1 LGNKLSRSVVNQAKP
16 GIGNLEILNHVLTT
30 KFQPSDIA
38 VIMWSQ
44 FSRHDFFRYKAI
56 PIGGRLIGTAGEAEF
71 LKYNPIE
78 EDWWINNNRARNWLT
93 IHHCS
98 LYLQSLNIPFVS
110 FLGIVGYN
118 DTLPYPSLEIPN
130 LLKDIKSQDWIID
143 KAMDINDKDGAH
155 PGLESH
161 KLIANL
167 IYDKIKQ

>member
-1 LGNKLSRSVVNQAKP
+1 VNKGKP
-16 GIGNLEILNHVLTT
+16 GIGNLEILNNVLTT
-30 KFQPSDIA
+30 KFQPSDIV
-38 VIMWSQ
+38 VIMWSE

-56 PIGGRLIGTAGEAEF
+56 PIGGRLIGGESEF

-98 LYLQSLNIPFVS
+98 VYLQSLNIPFVS
-110 FLGIVGYN
+110 LLGIIGN
-118 DTLPYPSLEIPN
+118 DTLPYPSLKIPN
-130 LLKDIKSQDWIID
+130 LIEDIKPNDWIID
-143 KAMDINDKDGAH
+143 KAMDANDEGGSH